1 MNLQKA
7 VVITTDSSLCEVE
20 MDGNFDAAKLIG
32 CQGISALVPGYFEL
46 FTGPR
51 CKGYRIENGIDLEY
65 DSEMAMMI
73 NDNALSEETKVN
85 KICSDLY
92 SACRRRPWPILG
104 TGIIVHCDLK
114 RLEIMCR
121 HLPAYLTAEPRI
133 SDTDKEIIL
142 ASDASRYGLV
152 LKNLRNYV

>member
-7 VVITTDSSLCEVE
+7 VVIAADSSLCEVE
-20 MDGNFDAAKLIG
+20 MDGNFDTAGLLG
-32 CQGISALVPGYFEL
+32 CQNVSTLVPGYFEL

-51 CKGYRIENGIDLEY
+51 CKRYRIENGIDLEY
-65 DSEMAMMI
+65 DFEMAMLI
-73 NDNALSEETKVN
+73 NDNFLNEETEVN

-121 HLPAYLTAEPRI
+121 HLPAYLAAEPRI
-133 SDTDKEIIL
+133 SDTDKDIIL
-142 ASDASRYGLV
+142 ARDVSRYGIV